1 MTGPQE
7 RRKFERVAI
16 PESSGVF
23 AADARGKR
31 AGTVKMLG
39 RGGMHL
45 DTTRRWPVGAKRLL
59 VITDE
64 REGIRRRV
72 HTVVR
77 YAGSTGV
84 GLEFEKLTSEA
95 AVEIGVII
103 GRYYTQPG
111 GPS

>member
-7 RRKFERVAI
+7 RRKFERIPI
-16 PESSGVF
+16 PESAGVY

-31 AGTVKMLG
+31 AGLVKMLG

-45 DTTRRWPVGAKRLL
+45 DTTRRWPVGAKRIL

-64 REGIRRRV
+64 REGIRRKV

-77 YAGSTGV
+77 YAGGAGV
-84 GLEFEKLTSEA
+84 GLEFEKLTPDA

-103 GRYYTQPG
+103 GRYYATPG
-111 GPS
+111 A